1 MRPFASGSKENSMTH
16 DRTPQNR
23 RKAILF
29 LTVLMGLTLMVAL
42 IICRPFLPMLAYSV
56 ILATVFYPMQR
67 RLVRRVHGRGFAA
80 LISTGAL
87 CLLIVVPLMIIL
99 HLAAGQALE
108 IAKGIE
114 ARSASEGG
122 PVPFVT
128 HYIDRTAL
136 FLNKYVDTSKFDIPG
151 QLQSKAKVIGAQIL
165 PTAGTLAGSLV
176 GTVLNLFLGLI
187 TVYVLLRDGDRI
199 VRYVLYLLPLTEH
212 QAKRLL
218 QILKDNAVAN
228 VQGIFAV
235 AAAQGL
241 GTGLALAILGVSPA
255 TLLGIA
261 AAFCSVIPI
270 FGTGLV
276 WGPAAIYLLASGHAI
291 KGLILLGLG
300 AGVISQLDS
309 LVRPIFVGKK
319 MQANALVMM
328 IAMLGGVKTYGFLGL
343 FIGPVVVALIVAL
356 SQMLREEVADGAVS
370 GTQATTGSHALG
382 TT

>member
-1 MRPFASGSKENSMTH
+1 
-16 DRTPQNR
+16 
-23 RKAILF
+23 
-29 LTVLMGLTLMVAL
+29 
-42 IICRPFLPMLAYSV
+42 MLAYSV
-56 ILATVFYPMQR
+56 ILATVFYPMQSC
-67 RLVRRVHGRGFAA
+67 LVRRVHGRGFAA

-128 HYIDRTAL
+128 HYIDRTVL
-136 FLNKYVDTSKFDIPG
+136 FLNRYVDTSKFDIPA
-151 QLQSKAKVIGAQIL
+151 QLQSKAKVIGAQLL

-176 GTVLNLFLGLI
+176 GSVLNLFLGLI

-199 VRYVLYLLPLTEH
+199 VRYVFYLLPLTEH

-241 GTGLALAILGVSPA
+241 GTGLALAVLGVSPA

-276 WGPAAIYLLASGHAI
+276 WGPAAIYLFASGHAI

-328 IAMLGGVKTYGFLGL
+328 IAMLGGVKAYGFLGL

-370 GTQATTGSHALG
+370 GTQAITGSHTLG

>member
-1 MRPFASGSKENSMTH
+1 MTH

-29 LTVLMGLTLMVAL
+29 LTVLMSLTLVVAL
-42 IICRPFLPMLAYSV
+42 IICRPFLPMLAYSI

-67 RLVRRVHGRGFAA
+67 HLVSRMHRRGLAA
-80 LISTGAL
+80 LISTGIL
-87 CLLIVVPLMIIL
+87 CILIVVPLMVAL
-99 HLAAGQALE
+99 HLAADQALQ

-122 PVPFVT
+122 VVPFLT
-128 HYIDRTAL
+128 HYIGRTTSL
-136 FLNKYVDTSKFDIPG
+136 LNKYVDVSKFDIEG
-151 QLQSKAKVIGAQIL
+151 QLQSRARGIGAQLL
-165 PTAGTLAGSLV
+165 PTAGTLAGNVV
-176 GTVLNLFLGLI
+176 GSILNLFLGLI

-199 VRYVLYLLPLTEH
+199 VSHVLRLLPLTEH

-218 QILKDNAVAN
+218 QVLKENAVAN
-228 VQGIFAV
+228 VQAIFAV

-241 GTGLALAILGVSPA
+241 GTGLALAAVGISPA

-261 AAFCSVIPI
+261 AAFCSVVPI

-276 WGPAAIYLLASGHAI
+276 WGPAAIYLLSTGHVI

-300 AGVISQLDS
+300 AGVVSQLDS
-309 LVRPIFVGKK
+309 VVRPILVGKK
-319 MQANALVMM
+319 VQASALVVM
-328 IAMLGGVKTYGFLGL
+328 IAMLGGVKAYGFLGL

-356 SQMLREEVADGAVS
+356 SEMLREEVAEGAAREAPS
-370 GTQATTGSHALG
+370 AAAGSPGAYTQ
-382 TT
+382 